1 MKVGLATALGVSL
14 LFAVSACSPTTTS
27 SPLPTASATPAVT
40 PPSSTNDRIAP
51 TATPINLTRPN
62 PALSDVPLTRA
73 CNLVTRQDVGG
84 FFSAETNEPIYQSN
98 RVDQVIFPAAP
109 VSTKEYYCVYLAFHQ
124 PSSKNGAYYQVT
136 YWVDTP
142 DKATPSEWAQTW
154 TEGKSHA
161 TQSISGVGDNAFF
174 GNGRLTFE
182 KGNTYVTVE
191 VISTKIDTSTA
202 AGVSQQIEIEKKV
215 ALTALSRM
223 TN

>member
-1 MKVGLATALGVSL
+1 MQMRLGIALCVSL
-14 LFAVSACSPTTTS
+14 LFAVSACSANP
-27 SPLPTASATPAVT
+27 TPAAAPT
-40 PPSSTNDRIAP
+40 KSANNNQIAP
-51 TATPINLTRPN
+51 TATPINLTRSN
-62 PALSDVPLTRA
+62 PALSDVPLTQA

-98 RVDQVIFPAAP
+98 RVNQVIFPAAP

-142 DKATPSEWAQTW
+142 DQATPSEWAQTW

-161 TQSISGVGDNAFF
+161 AQTVAGVGEDAFYN
-174 GNGRLTFE
+174 NGRLTFK

-202 AGVSQQIEIEKKV
+202 AGVSQQIDIEKKV